1 MICHGLISRDAV
13 QSLLGDEGMD
23 DGLYLVRKS
32 RQRTNSYTLHVCLQ
46 RRIRNF
52 EITVKKDGKLYIL
65 PNAEF
70 ESLLKL
76 VYHYH
81 KEKVQYTLC
90 VCVCTC
96 ACACVQYCVCV
107 CVHVCYVTYFIHHTA
122 WFASSST

>member
-1 MICHGLISRDAV
+1 MCGGTRMHLQVYWLYILDILWHTDPVNSMICHGLISRDAV
-13 QSLLGDEGMD
+13 QSLLGEEGME

-81 KEKVQYTLC
+81 KEKVQCY
-90 VCVCTC
+90 TC
-96 ACACVQYCVCV
+96 AVWV
-107 CVHVCYVTYFIHHTA
+107 
-122 WFASSST
+122 FAA